1 MDDLTKERK
10 KLLTEFHDNFVI
22 HYNDYVQDLYHLIE
36 NASSS
41 REDANELY
49 AKIQTHLDSINH
61 HVQQLDAVIDR
72 LGWWHRIYRTS
83 KRIASEAATRFLGT
97 N

>member
-1 MDDLTKERK
+1 MDDITKERK
-10 KLLTEFHDNFVI
+10 KLLTEFHDNFVT

-49 AKIQTHLDSINH
+49 GKIQTHLDSINH
-61 HVQQLDAVIDR
+61 HVIKIDEIVDR
-72 LGWWHRIYRTS
+72 LGWWHRVYRTS
-83 KRIASEAATRFLGT
+83 KRVARDAARLFGS